1 MKREDK
7 FIVIKIDDINAALFS
22 NEKAEFDRL
31 CEKVRR
37 YRISKGKNPNTRYV
51 SVNQDEPY
59 AEIVWKLIET
69 FEDLKTGGKLIL

>member
-7 FIVIKIDDINAALFS
+7 FLVIKIDDINAALFA
-22 NEKAEFDRL
+22 NEKAELDRL

-37 YRISKGKNPNTRYV
+37 YRISKGKNPSTRYV

-59 AEIVWKLIET
+59 AEVVWKLIET
-69 FEDLKTGGKLIL
+69 FEDLKEGGKLKL